1 MKALDEYILMVVLTS
16 LLNRVHVFANFMVN
30 LNRETVKG
38 LTVLLVT
45 VILVDKLDHDGFT
58 KQQ

>member
-16 LLNRVHVFANFMVN
+16 LLNRVHVFANFMLN